1 MSLAPDVFVV
11 STGAAL
17 RAVQQQAQTIPIVMA
32 GAGDVA
38 TNGTVVRPRRQR
50 ASRRAPQ
57 PRDELPAPYW
67 LTSVVLIVA
76 PDLKADV
83 AIGIGAD
90 YSAVLDDHVVQV
102 SRSLGVRVLL
112 RAGLRDRR
120 GCHESGKGDGGQC
133 DLQVRFHVQPHLELL
148 CNPLHSARGLI
159 SNMPTREARG
169 TALGLDLGRIDIPA
183 SLTGICRCGRRG
195 WRGWSLRPQQSR

>member
-57 PRDELPAPYW
+57 PAMNC
-67 LTSVVLIVA
+67 
-76 PDLKADV
+76 
-83 AIGIGAD
+83 
-90 YSAVLDDHVVQV
+90 
-102 SRSLGVRVLL
+102 
-112 RAGLRDRR
+112 RR
-120 GCHESGKGDGGQC
+120 
-133 DLQVRFHVQPHLELL
+133 
-148 CNPLHSARGLI
+148 
-159 SNMPTREARG
+159 
-169 TALGLDLGRIDIPA
+169 
-183 SLTGICRCGRRG
+183 LTG
-195 WRGWSLRPQQSR
+195 